1 MQTLSTFPTITDEL
15 AQKLRLQVSPYRFY
29 YAGEDGEDYDL
40 TADESSTNSH
50 ALSDEHGRWSPDT
63 DGFGIARSYTIRCAS
78 FLYGKN
84 GVCCKDASLVLALI
98 WKSADSRQRSAIEI
112 GVIANTSTPQSLSL
126 NRQFPKPKFRG
137 KVDLE
142 TAVVIKTGGTPDEDE
157 MHLANI
163 PGTVLGVIDSYSV
176 LFDGA
181 GSSFPINIISDKEG
195 LLWSVDASFSE
206 ASDSFSETVSINL
219 NSAHKDY
226 KYINPSD
233 RSNYNPAFLREVLA
247 GAMTTIV
254 GLARDRDLWDDI
266 LNDQSLDEGSVGQA
280 INYFIRTLDLNL
292 EDAKQCSVAFRDYF
306 EQKLAEI

>member
-1 MQTLSTFPTITDEL
+1 MQTLSTFPTITQDL
-15 AQKLRLQVSPYRFY
+15 ALKLRLQVSPYSFF
-29 YAGEDGEDYDL
+29 YAGDDGEEYDL
-40 TADESSTNSH
+40 TADESSASAH

-63 DGFGIARSYTIRCAS
+63 DGFGISRSYTIRCAS
-78 FLYGKN
+78 FLFGKN
-84 GVCCKDASLVLALI
+84 GVCCEDASVALVLI

-112 GVIANTSTPQSLSL
+112 GTITNSSMPQSLSL

-137 KVDLE
+137 RVDLE
-142 TAVVIKTGGTPDEDE
+142 TAVVIKAAGNPTEDE

-181 GSSFPINIISDKEG
+181 GSAFPINIISDKDG
-195 LLWSVDASFSE
+195 VLWSVGLDFKDPTEESFN
-206 ASDSFSETVSINL
+206 ETVSINL

-233 RSNYNPAFLREVLA
+233 RTHYNPSFLREVLA
-247 GAMTTIV
+247 SAMSTIV
-254 GLARDRDLWDDI
+254 DYVREGDYWDDI
-266 LNDQSLDEGSVGQA
+266 KNDQSEDGTVGQA
-280 INYFIRTLDLNL
+280 IYYFSKTLNL
-292 EDAKQCSVAFRDYF
+292 NLDDAKQCSVAFRNYF